1 MQKYYVLVI
10 YAICL
15 ALSGCN
21 NSPPPAHYKI
31 AIINP
36 SQGLN
41 NVVDGFMAGMKERGY
56 RDGENVT
63 YFYYQVAM
71 AEVHTAIADSKSKGV
86 DLVYTLTT
94 PATFMAKKAL
104 AGTGIPLV
112 FAPVFS
118 PVDSGIVDSLAKT
131 GGNLTG
137 LKIRGSTAKALGWLK
152 AVVPDVKRLFVPFH
166 YTDIA
171 ACMSLEDLNSAAGK
185 LGVEVVTASFSTP
198 EELMTVVGA
207 IPDNIDVVWV
217 TCSHML
223 YTHARE
229 IVAAAM
235 ARNLP
240 VATGAHVSQSGVLV
254 SYGDDNDRI
263 GKQVSRLVDR
273 ILQGESPEDMSVET
287 ADYALTI
294 NLNTANKLGIHVPDE
309 VLSQA
314 DIIER

>member
-1 MQKYYVLVI
+1 MRKYYVLVLC
-10 YAICL
+10 AICF
-15 ALSGCN
+15 ALFGCN

-36 SQGLN
+36 SSGLN

-56 RDGENVT
+56 KDGENVT
-63 YFYYQVAM
+63 YFYYQVQM
-71 AEVHTAIADSKSKGV
+71 AEVGRAIANSKAKEV

-94 PATFMAKKAL
+94 PVTLKAKKAL

-118 PVDSGIVDSLAKT
+118 PVDSGVVDSLAKT

-152 AVVPDVKRLFVPFH
+152 AVLPDVKRIFVPFH
-166 YTDIA
+166 YTDTA

-185 LGVEVVTASFSTP
+185 LGVEVITASFSTP
-198 EELMTVVGA
+198 EELRSVIGA

-223 YTHARE
+223 YTHAIE

-240 VATGAHVSQSGVLV
+240 VATGAHVAQSGVLV
-254 SYGDDNDRI
+254 SYGEDNNRI
-263 GKQVSRLVDR
+263 GDQVSHLVDR

-287 ADYALTI
+287 VEYSLNV
-294 NLNTANKLGIHVPDE
+294 NLKSAKRLGIHVPDE

-314 DIIER
+314 DIVER